1 MRMISF
7 QIVFFIIFIGVSLA
21 SESYEDRSV
30 VAEYYVMQ
38 DIAQSKTL
46 QTREKLQKLEKY
58 LDADKTQVSAAYFIA
73 KVDKTEGAQLLW
85 MRLQD
90 GNTPCDLRLYD
101 GRLLLQLF
109 EYKEAMPVYKEFL
122 IHEITTNIDDFLKP
136 QEEHHISAVG
146 EYAFIAGNFEG
157 YKGEELFELF
167 KDKRVVP
174 YLIKALDAPDW
185 VLPKDQG
192 DLIRGI
198 PGTSTGRNVA
208 REQIPMA
215 LARLDAQDA
224 IPALLDKFKNHP
236 DKHYNAAYALGYL
249 LGGEQKA
256 CFEKIIRGSGYK
268 K

>member
-109 EYKEAMPVYKEFL
+109 EYKE
-122 IHEITTNIDDFLKP
+122 
-136 QEEHHISAVG
+136 
-146 EYAFIAGNFEG
+146 
-157 YKGEELFELF
+157 
-167 KDKRVVP
+167 
-174 YLIKALDAPDW
+174 
-185 VLPKDQG
+185 
-192 DLIRGI
+192 
-198 PGTSTGRNVA
+198 
-208 REQIPMA
+208 
-215 LARLDAQDA
+215 
-224 IPALLDKFKNHP
+224 
-236 DKHYNAAYALGYL
+236 
-249 LGGEQKA
+249 
-256 CFEKIIRGSGYK
+256 
-268 K
+268 